1 MKILEKINLF
11 ILFDI
16 RDVVKILEWFA
27 YITIFLFLVATGF
40 FVIANLFFMFYRTF
54 FVLSLFGIFAVIE
67 TKFGKFFGL
76 LGFGV
81 LYSFLSVL
89 ISNILNIFINSN
101 EGFILKTI
109 AFLGT
114 KIPEVYKYNQLL
126 DYLEIYNLFF
136 KFQNLSLISILDL
149 IIFVIGM
156 VFLIIIFFKKP
167 EPKTNTNTIAL

>member
-1 MKILEKINLF
+1 VI
-11 ILFDI
+11 
-16 RDVVKILEWFA
+16 KILEWVM

-54 FVLSLFGIFAVIE
+54 FILSLLAIFAAIE
-67 TKFGKFFGL
+67 TKFVKLFGL
-76 LGFGV
+76 LVFGAF
-81 LYSFLSVL
+81 YSFLSVL

-101 EGFILKTI
+101 GYYTLKI
-109 AFLGT
+109 IDFLGT
-114 KIPEVYKYNQLL
+114 EIPEVYKYNELL

-156 VFLIIIFFKKP
+156 VFVIILFFKKP
-167 EPKTNTNTIAL
+167 EPKTNPNAIAL

>member
-1 MKILEKINLF
+1 M
-11 ILFDI
+11 
-16 RDVVKILEWFA
+16 
-27 YITIFLFLVATGF
+27 
-40 FVIANLFFMFYRTF
+40 
-54 FVLSLFGIFAVIE
+54 
-67 TKFGKFFGL
+67 
-76 LGFGV
+76 
-81 LYSFLSVL
+81 L

-114 KIPEVYKYNQLL
+114 EIPEVYKYNYLL